1 MGRSRIGAVLA
12 SLCVIAAACGG
23 DGVDTTTA
31 APASPTTTATAST
44 SEPTTAAPS
53 TTASTP
59 ASTSTPAIPPTTE
72 VVGDFPVAVAASNGV
87 IEIPARPER
96 IVSLSPTHT
105 EMIYAIG
112 AGDQV
117 FAVDMFSNFPEGTP
131 TTELT
136 GFTPNLE
143 ALVEWE
149 TDLVVIDGDWDGTSV
164 AALTELG
171 VPVVVLEAAVTF
183 DDVYD
188 QIESLGV
195 ATGNLAAAQEL
206 VEQMQTDID
215 GILAGIEETEE
226 PRTFYHE
233 LDTTY
238 FSVTS
243 ETFIGTVY
251 RSMGLANI
259 ADAVGEGAGYTQ
271 LSEEFIIEQDPDFIF
286 LADTICCG
294 VDAAAVAERPG
305 WSTLRAVQRGSIVEL
320 SDDVASRWGPRI
332 VDHMRQVADALSM
345 IGQDA

>member
-1 MGRSRIGAVLA
+1 LFGRPRRWLVVTA
-12 SLCVIAAACGG
+12 LCVAAAACGG
-23 DGVDTTTA
+23 DTTV
-31 APASPTTTATAST
+31 ASTTATTIAT
-44 SEPTTAAPS
+44 TPTTVATTTTPAPS
-53 TTASTP
+53 TTMTP
-59 ASTSTPAIPPTTE
+59 SD
-72 VVGDFPVAVAASNGV
+72 GFPVTVAASNGA
-87 IEIPARPER
+87 IEIPERPER

-105 EMIYAIG
+105 EMLYAIG

-117 FAVDMFSNFPEGTP
+117 YAVDMFSNHPEGTP

-136 GFTPNLE
+136 GFTPNVE

-171 VPVVVLEAAVTF
+171 IPVLVLEAAIVF

-188 QIESLGV
+188 QIEALGV
-195 ATGNLAAAQEL
+195 ATGNPAAAQDL
-206 VEQMQTDID
+206 VADMRGEID
-215 GILAGIEETEE
+215 EILAGITPTDE

-243 ETFIGTVY
+243 GTFIGTVY
-251 RSMGLANI
+251 AAMGLENI
-259 ADAVGEGAGYTQ
+259 ADAVGEGASYTQ

-294 VDAAAVAERPG
+294 VDAESVAERPG
-305 WSTLRAVQRGSIVEL
+305 WGTLQAVDNGTIVEL

-332 VDHMRQVADALSM
+332 VDYMRQVADALAM
-345 IGQDA
+345 ADG

>member
-1 MGRSRIGAVLA
+1 M
-12 SLCVIAAACGG
+12 
-23 DGVDTTTA
+23 D
-31 APASPTTTATAST
+31 PATSQAPTTTAPT
-44 SEPTTAAPS
+44 PTT
-53 TTASTP
+53 TTAGA
-59 ASTSTPAIPPTTE
+59 AS
-72 VVGDFPVAVAASNGV
+72 DFPVTVAASNGD

-117 FAVDMFSNFPEGTP
+117 FAVDMFSNHPEGTP

-136 GFTPNLE
+136 GFTPNVE

-171 VPVVVLEAAVTF
+171 VPVLVLEAAVTF

-188 QIESLGV
+188 QIEALGV
-195 ATGNLAAAQEL
+195 ATGNLPGAQEL
-206 VEQMQTDID
+206 VEQMQNDID
-215 GILAGIEETEE
+215 EILTGIEPTDE
-226 PRTFYHE
+226 PKTFYHE

-243 ETFIGTVY
+243 STFIGTVY
-251 RSMGLANI
+251 LSMGLVNI

-294 VDAAAVAERPG
+294 VDATTVAERPG
-305 WSTLRAVQRGSIVEL
+305 WGTLRAVQNGGVVEL

-332 VDHMRQVADALSM
+332 VDHMRQVAAALAR

>member
-1 MGRSRIGAVLA
+1 MARTRFGAVLA
-12 SLCVIAAACGG
+12 ALCLVAAACGG
-23 DGVDTTTA
+23 DATDMTTA
-31 APASPTTTATAST
+31 APTTTTTVAATATTTSPST
-44 SEPTTAAPS
+44 TSQAPS
-53 TTASTP
+53 TTAAPLT
-59 ASTSTPAIPPTTE
+59 TTTE
-72 VVGDFPVAVAASNGV
+72 PVSDFPVSVAASNGV
-87 IEIPARPER
+87 IEVPARPER

-117 FAVDMFSNFPEGTP
+117 YAVDMFSNFPEGTP

-136 GFTPNLE
+136 GFTPNVE

-164 AALTELG
+164 AALMELG
-171 VPVVVLEAAVTF
+171 VPVLVLEAAVTF

-188 QIESLGV
+188 QIAALGV

-206 VEQMQTDID
+206 VEEMQSDID
-215 GILAGIEETEE
+215 DILAGIEPSNE

-251 RSMGLANI
+251 ESMGLVNI

-271 LSEEFIIEQDPDFIF
+271 LSEEFIIEQDPEFIF

-294 VDAAAVAERPG
+294 VDSTTVAQRPG
-305 WSTLRAVQRGSIVEL
+305 WSALRAVQNGGVVEL

-332 VDHMRQVADALSM
+332 VDHMRQVAEALAR